1 MSELDLENLV
11 EHLQCDRCRLA
22 DYRTQVV
29 PGVGSLEATL
39 ALVGEAPG
47 QQEDMAGVPFV
58 GPAGE
63 MLNRLLTKVGLA
75 REDCWLTN
83 AVSCRPPRN
92 DLSAFPDALT
102 TCPPLWLSGE
112 GGELAALPNL
122 RVIVAMGQTAGSL
135 WFPGKKAH
143 ELATM
148 NTMCATMVQQRHII
162 VVGSYHPSYA
172 LRQGQMIE
180 NSIVA
185 SLTRA
190 RRYLD

>member
-1 MSELDLENLV
+1 MDAI
-11 EHLQCDRCRLA
+11 EHLSCTRCRLA

-29 PGVGSLEATL
+29 PGTGDHYATL

-47 QQEDMAGVPFV
+47 QREDETGYPFQ
-58 GPAGE
+58 GPAGT
-63 MLNRLLTKVGLA
+63 MLHQLVVRAGL
-75 REDCWLTN
+75 EEEPVWITN
-83 AVSCRPPRN
+83 VVHCRPPRN

-148 NTMCATMVQQRHII
+148 NTMCATMVQQRHIV
-162 VVGSYHPSYA
+162 VVGAYHPSYA
-172 LRQGQMIE
+172 LRQGQEIE
-180 NSIVA
+180 DSIIA

-190 RRYLD
+190 RRYLE